1 MGCNIP
7 QVTFDFS
14 CVLEFIQGVRNNEPL
29 VTSLRRAASILLGVT
44 QQFQPTDNGTVII
57 MSDFETMAQELEQFQ
72 LMDTEEQSIPW
83 ELIFQLVM
91 WWLQNRQKR
100 G

>member
-14 CVLEFIQGVRNNEPL
+14 CVLEFIQGVRNNDPL
-29 VTSLRRAASILLGVT
+29 VVSLRRAATILLGVT
-44 QQFQPTDNGTVII
+44 QQFQPTEENGTVII
-57 MSDFETMAQELEQFQ
+57 MSDFETMAQELEQVQ
-72 LMDTEEQSIPW
+72 ILDAEEQSIPW
-83 ELIFQLVM
+83 ELIFQLIM
-91 WWLQNRQKR
+91 WWLQNRK